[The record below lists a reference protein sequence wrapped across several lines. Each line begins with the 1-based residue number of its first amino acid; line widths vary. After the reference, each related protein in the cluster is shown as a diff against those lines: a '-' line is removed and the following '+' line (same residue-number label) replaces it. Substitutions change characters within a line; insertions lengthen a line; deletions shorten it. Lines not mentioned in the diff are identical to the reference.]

1 MKRTSPVMNNT
12 WNSRVNWKLIQ
23 TSASPAHIA
32 RLAEDLE
39 ISPALC
45 SILHQRGMTSLE
57 EMQFFLSPGLRY
69 LQPLEDWPQ
78 LQQAAD
84 LIASSHDSG
93 NRIAVW
99 GDYDVDGITSAA
111 LLKDFFQSKG
121 IDIRCYLPHRVQDG
135 YGLNMAG
142 MEKLAGEGIKTL
154 ITVDCGI
161 SHHSEISRARELGM
175 HVILTDHHLPGS
187 ELPPANV
194 IVNPQC
200 SPCPY
205 PGLAGVGS
213 AFFLAAALNRTLP
226 GPQMDI
232 RDLLDLVALGTIA
245 DLVPLDRANRILV
258 KNGLLLLSEGRRPG
272 IYALKEASGL
282 GGTDSIGAGQVGFAL
297 GPRINAAGRLD
308 DPCQALELLLCRDLQ
323 QARTIAARL
332 NTLNNER
339 KKTEETIL
347 DMARQQAN
355 NYKDDSGLILFD
367 PDWHPGVL
375 GIVASRLVEEFYRP
389 CLVLT
394 RENGLIKGSGRSIS
408 GFNLYQ
414 GLCSLKSHLTGF
426 GGHSQA
432 AGLSLEPENLEEL
445 RTGFSRVIS
454 ECIGPGPH
462 QKEIVLDA
470 LLGLDELSPDFLQE
484 LELLQPFGPENPR
497 PVFLSPPLKV
507 LDQSLFGKDKHVRF
521 DLKDPESGVKLR
533 GQFWRQGRNLKETSL
548 KGKNLTLAY
557 TPGINVYQGLV
568 SIRLNIREILDVS

>member
-1 MKRTSPVMNNT
+1 MHNN
-12 WNSRVNWKLIQ
+12 WNSRVKWKLIQ
-23 TSASPAHIA
+23 DTASPAHIA
-32 RLAEDLE
+32 RLAETLE

-69 LQPLEDWPQ
+69 LESLEAWPQ

-84 LIASSHDSG
+84 LIATSLNSG
-93 NRIAVW
+93 DKIAVW
-99 GDYDVDGITSAA
+99 GDYDVDGITSTA
-111 LLKDFFQSKG
+111 LLKEFFRSRG

-142 MEKLAGEGIKTL
+142 IEKLAREGNRTL

-161 SHHSEISRARELGM
+161 SHHSEISRAKELGM
-175 HVILTDHHLPGS
+175 QVVLTDHHLPGS
-187 ELPPANV
+187 ELPPADV
-194 IVNPQC
+194 ILNPQC

-226 GPQMDI
+226 GARMDI
-232 RDLLDLVALGTIA
+232 RNLLDLVALGTIA

-258 KNGLLLLSEGRRPG
+258 KNGLLLLSEARRPG
-272 IYALKEASGL
+272 IYALKEVSGL
-282 GGTDSIGAGQVGFAL
+282 GGADTIGAGQVGFAL

-308 DPCQALELLLCRDLQ
+308 DPTQALELLLCLDLQ
-323 QARTIAARL
+323 QARTIASRL

-339 KKTEETIL
+339 KKTEESIL
-347 DMARQQAN
+347 EKAREQAKQ
-355 NYKDDSGLILFD
+355 YIDDTGLILFD

-375 GIVASRLVEEFYRP
+375 GIVASRLVEECCKP

-394 RENGLIKGSGRSIS
+394 RENGLLKGSGRSLS
-408 GFNLYQ
+408 GFDLYQ
-414 GLCSLKSHLTGF
+414 GLYSLRKHLSGF

-432 AGLSLEPENLEEL
+432 AGLSMDPENLDGL
-445 RTGFSRVIS
+445 RTDFNRVVRK
-454 ECIGPGPH
+454 CLGPGPH

-470 LLGLDELSPDFLQE
+470 LLGLDKLSPDFLQE

-497 PVFLSPPLKV
+497 PIFLSPPLKV
-507 LDQSLFGKDKHVRF
+507 LDQSLFGRDKHVRF

-533 GQFWRQGRNLKETSL
+533 GQFWRQGRHMKETSL

-557 TPGINVYQGLV
+557 TPGINIYQGLV
-568 SIRLNIREILDVS
+568 SIRLNIREILEVS

>member
-1 MKRTSPVMNNT
+1 MNNT
-12 WNSRVNWKLIQ
+12 WNSRVNWKVVQ
-23 TSASPAHIA
+23 NSASPAHIA
-32 RLAEDLE
+32 RLAEALE

-45 SILHQRGMTSLE
+45 SILHQRGMTSLD

-69 LQPLEDWPQ
+69 LTPLENWPQ

-84 LIASSHDSG
+84 LIASSLSLGDK
-93 NRIAVW
+93 IAVW

-111 LLKDFFQSKG
+111 LLKDFFRSRG
-121 IDIRCYLPHRVQDG
+121 IDIHCYLPHRVQDG
-135 YGLNMAG
+135 YGLNIAG
-142 MEKLAGEGIKTL
+142 IEKLAREGIKTL

-161 SHHSEISRARELGM
+161 SHHSEISRAKELGM
-175 HVILTDHHLPGS
+175 HVVLTDHHLPGS
-187 ELPPANV
+187 KLPPADV
-194 IVNPQC
+194 ILNPQC

-213 AFFLAAALNRTLP
+213 AFFLSAALNKTLP
-226 GPQMDI
+226 GARMDI

-258 KNGLLLLSEGRRPG
+258 KNGLLLLSEARRPG

-282 GGTDSIGAGQVGFAL
+282 GGADNIGAGQVGFAL

-308 DPCQALELLLCRDLQ
+308 DPFPALELLLSQDLQ
-323 QARTIAARL
+323 QARNIAARL
-332 NTLNNER
+332 NSLNNER
-339 KKTEETIL
+339 KKTEENIL
-347 DMARQQAN
+347 EGAREQAKL
-355 NYKDDSGLILFD
+355 YIDDSGLILYD

-394 RENGLIKGSGRSIS
+394 RENGLLKGSGRSIS
-408 GFNLYQ
+408 GFDLYQ
-414 GLCSLKSHLTGF
+414 GLCSLKKHLSGF

-432 AGLSLEPENLEEL
+432 AGLSMEPENLNVL
-445 RTGFSRVIS
+445 RTDFSRAVR
-454 ECIGPGPH
+454 ECLGPGPH
-462 QKEIVLDA
+462 QKEIVLDG
-470 LLGLDELSPDFLQE
+470 LLGLDKLSPDFLQE

-497 PVFLSPPLKV
+497 PVFLSPALKV
-507 LDQSLFGKDKHVRF
+507 LDQSLFGRDKHVRF
-521 DLKDPESGVKLR
+521 DLKDPESGIKLR

-568 SIRLNIREILDVS
+568 SIRLNIREILEIS